1 MVAQSPN
8 LSISE
13 LRANVTSKGGTTAAA
28 IAHFEQHNLT
38 QTVADAM
45 DACIDRAQQME
56 REF

>member
-1 MVAQSPN
+1 MVAQSSH
-8 LSISE
+8 LSISQ

-45 DACIDRAQQME
+45 DSCIDRAQQME
-56 REF
+56 QEF